1 MEEEQIKWH
10 KLSDTAHPLAARR
23 GCAGVPVS
31 MAALLF
37 TSRSSHLHL
46 TFLYGLNRFPLENYS
61 SFAFLKPHSVTGFK
75 SPQTDYCFFF
85 FLFPIKT
92 HACVKEAGAKA
103 AEQWEPDWG

>member
-1 MEEEQIKWH
+1 LEEEQIKWH

-85 FLFPIKT
+85 PFPHQNTRLCERGWCKGSR
-92 HACVKEAGAKA
+92 AVGA
-103 AEQWEPDWG
+103 